1 MNLENKPVKNNVIY
15 LTEKVDEFS
24 AIYIDVRNK
33 ENRVLTDIQISKLP
47 YLDSD
52 EWKLRVKSTDRFIE
66 YLSKAKQQKQIL
78 DIGCGNGWFSS
89 AMAKISDLNTVIGL
103 DVNSFEL
110 EQASNIFQ
118 SENLKF
124 VYANVYKL
132 ETLFKEQFD
141 LITLNASIQYFPDI
155 KILLKTIKKLLKP
168 NGEIHIIDSPFYKEN
183 QIADAKKRTLN
194 YYTKLG
200 FPEMANHYFHHGF
213 KDLANFEILYNAKSS
228 LFTKFIRTKD
238 SPFPWIKILN
248 KGD

>member
-141 LITLNASIQYFPDI
+141 LITLNASIQYFPDVS
-155 KILLKTIKKLLKP
+155 ILLKTLKEYLKE
-168 NGEIHIIDSPFYKEN
+168 NGEIHIIDSPFYKPKD
-183 QIADAKKRTLN
+183 IIYAKKRSID
-194 YYTKLG
+194 YYTNLG
-200 FPEMANHYFHHGF
+200 FPKMASNYFHHSIENM
-213 KDLANFEILYNAKSS
+213 KDFEILYKSKNKI
-228 LFTKFIRTKD
+228 LKRILNIKD
-238 SPFPWIKILN
+238 SPFTWFKYY
-248 KGD
+248 KHD